1 MDWKGRL
8 WHCVRN
14 GTGPKSPRARHNL
27 PRKGT
32 VEQPICKIYSL
43 LIFAKFARKEFAIEK
58 DHQKELKNLSILNH
72 LKHPNIVELLGS
84 YTYGGK
90 HSLLFPLAD
99 TGNLAE
105 LLAKERQSTPFT
117 SDETLVIALVALS
130 SAVEHVHDFS
140 ERKIELELIGCH
152 HDLRPRNILVSGT
165 NFILADFGLSTFK
178 PSSENSETPFKHVND
193 DYLAPECE
201 DWDHSFQAG
210 TVHRSSDIW
219 SFGCIVAEAA
229 TYMVLG
235 CRGVQKF
242 REAREHKVRG
252 FVLYHFHQGPS
263 HPSDAVEDW
272 LSKLEASSTRT
283 CALLIRLVRRMLCM
297 DQSERP
303 KAKEVTLR
311 LRFIALYEV
320 ATTIDN
326 LFGQIR
332 KYNDS
337 LDMFLEHTRFDSWRY
352 AIGILNPE
360 DDSNS
365 KCKSTYDLMFQ
376 FDAILKCLTRLR
388 EDLRSRH
395 SRVGSVHYLDLS
407 RLLKLDDEL
416 HCYLSREQKET
427 SREYF
432 NITVIRGDDSLFERF
447 ENGDISVALNHE
459 IRMRANIKHIN
470 NVLARDPVS
479 ESRKMQVESSAVEI
493 RDLFGDHHL
502 GRYNNGQS
510 SRPVWVEWR
519 RYGQHGADERTM
531 EKLYRRAARIAELL
545 SQEKPEA
552 FRTLQC
558 GGFFH
563 EQQRAAFGVIFEI
576 PQSVVAGDSLKPTSL
591 RQVIEETWG
600 QLSSQPDLDDR
611 FKLASTLAASLLEL
625 HTAGWLH
632 KSLATSN
639 VVFFPETGGA
649 HGQVI
654 REPFLIGFDHSRPDE
669 PLAFSSGIAYSDFRQ
684 YQHPTYLEEGCGYRP
699 EFDYYSLGIIL
710 MEIGFWKP
718 FSEITKRWT
727 GSYEDRRQQL
737 LTDRVPRLR
746 QYMGREYCEA
756 VRCCIGCDF
765 GGSDSQ
771 KEMSSEDLLLQFGER
786 VAAPLARYFA

>member
-1 MDWKGRL
+1 M
-8 WHCVRN
+8 
-14 GTGPKSPRARHNL
+14 
-27 PRKGT
+27 
-32 VEQPICKIYSL
+32 
-43 LIFAKFARKEFAIEK
+43 
-58 DHQKELKNLSILNH
+58 
-72 LKHPNIVELLGS
+72 
-84 YTYGGK
+84 
-90 HSLLFPLAD
+90 
-99 TGNLAE
+99 
-105 LLAKERQSTPFT
+105 
-117 SDETLVIALVALS
+117 IALVALS

-165 NFILADFGLSTFK
+165 SFILADFGLSTFK

-201 DWDHSFQAG
+201 DWDHGFQAG

-229 TYMVLG
+229 TYMALG
-235 CRGVQKF
+235 CRGFQKF

-311 LRFIALYEV
+311 LRLVALYEV

-332 KYNDS
+332 KDKDS

-352 AIGILNPE
+352 AIGILSPE
-360 DDSNS
+360 DDSNPE
-365 KCKSTYDLMFQ
+365 CKSTYDLMFQ

-395 SRVGSVHYLDLS
+395 SRAGSVHYLDLS

-416 HCYLSREQKET
+416 HCFLSREQKEI

-432 NITVIRGDDSLFERF
+432 NITVVRGDDSLFERF

-470 NVLARDPVS
+470 NLLARDPVS
-479 ESRKMQVESSAVEI
+479 ESRKMQIESSAMEI
-493 RDLFGDHHL
+493 RDPFGDHHL

-519 RYGQHGADERTM
+519 RYGRHGADERTM
-531 EKLYRRAARIAELL
+531 ENLYQRTARIAELL

-563 EQQRAAFGVIFEI
+563 EPQRAAFGVIFEI
-576 PQSVVAGDSLKPTSL
+576 PKSVVAGDSLKPTSL

-625 HTAGWLH
+625 HTVGWLH
-632 KSLATSN
+632 KSLTTSN

-649 HGQVI
+649 QGQVI

-669 PLAFSSGIAYSDFRQ
+669 PLAFSSGRADSDFRH

-710 MEIGFWKP
+710 MEIGFWTP
-718 FSEITKRWT
+718 FSEIMKRWT

-737 LTDRVPRLR
+737 LTGRVPRLR

-771 KEMSSEDLLLQFGER
+771 KGMNSDDLLLQFGER
-786 VAAPLARYFA
+786 VVAPLARYFA